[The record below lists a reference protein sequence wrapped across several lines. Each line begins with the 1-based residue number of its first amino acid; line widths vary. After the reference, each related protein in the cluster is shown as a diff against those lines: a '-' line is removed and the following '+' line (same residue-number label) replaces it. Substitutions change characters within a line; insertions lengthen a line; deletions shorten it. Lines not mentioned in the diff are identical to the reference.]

1 MRVNEIIERLQRDYT
16 PDTQLVVL
24 WWDKAQFDLPADDDV
39 ELTVEKWDELVQE
52 FEWEPTVHEELLT
65 AYLSEFVLEYL
76 TERQV
81 A

>member
-1 MRVNEIIERLQRDYT
+1 MRVKEIIERLQRDYK

-24 WWDKAQFDLPADDDV
+24 WWDKEGFDRRDDDDM

-52 FEWEPTVHEELLT
+52 FEWEPTVHEERLGEDL
-65 AYLSEFVLEYL
+65 AGFVLGYL
-76 TERQV
+76 TKRQV